1 MLLEEL
7 KLVLELQLEEV
18 ELQLEKLRRNL
29 ANLLVVKLWGGSKQ
43 CVSQPLGSSTFTVA
57 KGDTLGV
64 AIGSAILTIIC
75 IEPLFQVKKN

>member
-7 KLVLELQLEEV
+7 RRVLELQLEEV

-43 CVSQPLGSSTFTVA
+43 CVSQPLGSFSFTAA
-57 KGDTLGV
+57 KGDTLV
-64 AIGSAILTIIC
+64 IGDWVCYFDNIIMYKV
-75 IEPLFQVKKN
+75 L